1 MRRSGTIELLNS
13 AWARLTKKRAVIA
26 VGGRMDKKHFYRVEV
41 DELPD
46 AQRLQ
51 PAGPDF
57 RKEWTLAEERSVDCD
72 AVSKL
77 WSGAAPARLPEE
89 Q

>member
-1 MRRSGTIELLNS
+1 MRRSGTIQLLNS
-13 AWARLTKKRAVIA
+13 AWARLTKNRAVIA
-26 VGGRMDKKHFYRVEV
+26 VGGRMDKKHFDRVEV

-46 AQRLQ
+46 AQRRQ

-57 RKEWTLAEERSVDCD
+57 RKEWTLTEERSVDCD